1 MRINTNI
8 SAVVANNNLAKAQ
21 SKLEASLQRLS
32 SGYKINEASDDT
44 TGMAVSMKMKL
55 QLRGLERSDNNASDG
70 ISVIQTAEGALVE
83 VQAMVQRMKEL
94 SVQASN
100 DVNSDEERDAI
111 QQEINTLNDE
121 IDRITRDTDFNTK
134 PLLDGN
140 LSRRIYA
147 DVRGVTQLEC
157 SSNMMAGTYG
167 IDIASDAKQASVS
180 VSVSGIPA
188 SVPADMA
195 GCVEINGYRVSIEEG
210 DTADD
215 VVYKMVQA
223 CSIIDCKAS
232 ASGSA
237 IDIAT
242 NEYGSNISLEVKCS
256 NEKLAAA
263 MGIGEDGLKGEGED
277 AVVDFSKD
285 AYGERVGFSD
295 TAVITTLG
303 NRVTVRDLNSKNFS
317 FLLPQDMA
325 GETLTQ
331 EITDIGAM
339 RVHVGA
345 NEGQQIEIDLPEV
358 NAKTLGLEGLNVM
371 THDNASRSITKVD
384 EALARVSA
392 VRARLGAYE
401 NRLEHTTSNLD
412 VSNENLTAALSRIT
426 DTDMAEE
433 MTEYTSQTVL
443 SQAGTSMLSQAN
455 QRPESVL
462 QLLQG

>member
-55 QLRGLERSDNNASDG
+55 QLKGLERSDNNASDG

-94 SVQASN
+94 CVQASN

-180 VSVSGIPA
+180 VSLSGIPA
-188 SVPADMA
+188 SVPENMA
-195 GCVEINGYRVSIEEG
+195 GSVEINGYRVNIEAG

-215 VVYKMVQA
+215 VVYKMVQG

-232 ASGSA
+232 ASGGVM
-237 IDIAT
+237 DIAT

-256 NEKLAAA
+256 NERLAAA
-263 MGIGEDGLKGEGED
+263 LGVGDDGLKGEGED
-277 AVVDFSKD
+277 AVVDFSMD
-285 AYGERVGFSD
+285 ANGERVGFSD

-371 THDNASRSITKVD
+371 TYDNASRSITKVD

-401 NRLEHTTSNLD
+401 NRLEHTTNNLD